1 MRLRE
6 VHPGVTVDEV
16 VAATGFELAVADEV
30 TETRAPTG
38 DEARLLDAID
48 PKGLREREVP
58 SA

>member
-1 MRLRE
+1 
-6 VHPGVTVDEV
+6 VTVDEV
-16 VAATGFELAVADEV
+16 VAATGFELAIAGEV